1 MTHLENSYTNL
12 PEYFYSREKA
22 DVPPQPE
29 WIRGND
35 ELATQLGFDLD
46 WFHSPEG
53 LALFSGQEVPEGIEP
68 VALAYAGHQFGGWV
82 PQLGD
87 GRALLLGEAKTEEG
101 ERFDIQLKGSGRTA
115 FSRGGDGKA
124 PLGPV
129 LREYV
134 VSEAMAAMG
143 VPTTRALVAVATGE
157 PVYREEHL
165 PGAVITRVAASHL
178 RIGTFQ
184 FAIARGGTDGARALA
199 DYAIERHDSDLAE
212 EPDRYLIFLER
223 VLERQADLIAQW
235 MSLGFVHGVMNTDNM
250 TISGE
255 TIDYGPCA
263 FIDDFRP
270 DAVFS
275 SIDREGRYAW
285 DHQPDIGMW
294 NLSRLAET
302 LLPMIDEEESK
313 SIVLAKAVLEKYPER
328 FRSVFYSRMKA
339 KLGLGGEEKLA
350 EKLVDNT
357 LELLAAES
365 VDFTRFFRSLTQFAS
380 GSNSEAELE
389 GEFANPEIAR
399 EWMTAW
405 RTISAGAPDLEAMK
419 LANPVV
425 IPRNHRIEEAI
436 QAAVKNGDLS
446 PFHQLVDRVTKP
458 FSESAGKTDFEAPPK
473 PEEIVTSTF
482 CGT

>member
-22 DVPPQPE
+22 DVPPEPE
-29 WIRGND
+29 WIRWND
-35 ELATQLGFDLD
+35 ELATRLGFDLD
-46 WFHSPEG
+46 WFHSSEG
-53 LALFSGQEVPEGIEP
+53 LAFFSGQKAPEEIEP

-87 GRALLLGEAKTEEG
+87 GRALLLGEAKTEKG

-115 FSRGGDGKA
+115 YSRGGDGKA

-134 VSEAMAAMG
+134 VSEAMAAME
-143 VPTTRALVAVATGE
+143 VPTTRALAAVATGE
-157 PVYREEHL
+157 RVYREEQL
-165 PGAVITRVAASHL
+165 PGAIITRVAASHL

-184 FAIARGGTDGARALA
+184 FATARGGADGARALA
-199 DYAIERHDSDLAE
+199 DYAIERHDSDLADDPE
-212 EPDRYLIFLER
+212 RYLRFLER

-275 SIDREGRYAW
+275 SIDRGGRYAW
-285 DHQPDIGMW
+285 DHQPDIGLW

-313 SIVLAKAVLEKYPER
+313 SIELAKGVLEKYPER
-328 FRSVFYSRMKA
+328 FRSAFYARMKA
-339 KLGLGGEEKLA
+339 KLGVDSEEKSA
-350 EKLVDNT
+350 EKLVDTT

-365 VDFTRFFRSLTQFAS
+365 VDFTRFFRFLTQLAS
-380 GSNSEAELE
+380 GSGAEKELTE
-389 GEFANPEIAR
+389 EFANPDIAR
-399 EWMTAW
+399 EWITAW
-405 RTISAGAPDLEAMK
+405 KAISSGNPNLEVMK
-419 LANPVV
+419 RANPIV

-436 QAAVKNGDLS
+436 QAAVKNGDLA

-458 FSESAGKTDFEAPPK
+458 FSESTGDTDFEAPPK
-473 PEEIVTSTF
+473 PDEIVTSTF